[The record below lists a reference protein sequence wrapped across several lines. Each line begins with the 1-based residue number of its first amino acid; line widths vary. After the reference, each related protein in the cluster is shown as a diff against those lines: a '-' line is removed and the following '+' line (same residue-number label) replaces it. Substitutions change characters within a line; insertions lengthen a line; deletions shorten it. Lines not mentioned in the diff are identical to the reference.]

1 MPQFMLALY
10 DPPEAMGR
18 FQRLSPEEIQ
28 KVIEKYRAWTTKV
41 RENGRYVASQK
52 LKDEGGRVL
61 RKREG
66 QFRVMDGPFSET
78 KEVLGGFYVIE
89 AASYDD
95 AIAQIRDHPHL
106 EFGTIELR
114 EVDHV

>member
-10 DPPEAMGR
+10 DPPEAMER
-18 FQRLSPEEIQ
+18 FQQLSPEEIQ
-28 KVIEKYRAWTTKV
+28 RIIEKYKAWTTKL
-41 RENGRYVASQK
+41 RQTGRYVASQK
-52 LKDEGGRVL
+52 LKEVGGRVV
-61 RKREG
+61 RKRDG
-66 QFRVMDGPFSET
+66 QVHVVDGPFSET

-89 AASYDD
+89 ASNYDD

-106 EFGTIELR
+106 DFGTIELR